1 MLGGASRVVVDV
13 VCACTAGS
21 GAAKE
26 QAAAVVAVMV
36 STRRAGMRKQDE
48 VREEDTDKR
57 FAIGN

>member
-1 MLGGASRVVVDV
+1 MVVDV

-26 QAAAVVAVMV
+26 QAAAVIAVMV
-36 STRRAGMRKQDE
+36 STRRAGMRKRDE

>member
-13 VCACTAGS
+13 VCACATPS

-26 QAAAVVAVMV
+26 QAAAVVAVMA
-36 STRRAGMRKQDE
+36 SRRKAGMRSRYE